1 MTSSVIIPSPSRQI
15 AGITVCDTPLVRKAL
30 NFAKAHLREFAYRHV
45 MRCWIFGTA
54 LISHTVAQNGNGEPF
69 DHEAFSV
76 AVILHEL
83 GWALTTPLVSK
94 DKRFEVDGANAAREF
109 LRTES
114 SNGEEKDKWDKHR
127 LQLVW
132 DSIALHTT
140 ESIALHKQP
149 EVAAVNMG
157 TFVDVL
163 GAGSLSMLPPDA
175 RNLLTTE
182 TFEAVVR
189 ELPRAGWREGCIEAL
204 CELCRTKPESTYDN
218 FVGAFGEKYL
228 EGYTREGKTMLDA
241 FDKMA

>member
-1 MTSSVIIPSPSRQI
+1 MSSSTIPPSPSRQI

-30 NFAKAHLREFAYRHV
+30 DFAKAHLREFAYLHTL
-45 MRCWIFGTA
+45 RCWIFGTT
-54 LISHTVAQNGNGEPF
+54 LIPYTVTQSGNDESF
-69 DHEAFSV
+69 DHEAFSI
-76 AVILHEL
+76 AAILHEL

-114 SNGEEKDKWDKHR
+114 SKGDEKGKWDKHR

-140 ESIALHKQP
+140 ESIAVHKQP

-163 GAGSLSMLPPDA
+163 GPNCVAMLPPNA
-175 RNLLTTE
+175 QYLLTKE
-182 TFEAVVR
+182 TLEAVFK
-189 ELPRAGWREGCIEAL
+189 ELPRTGWREGCIEAL
-204 CELCRTKPESTYDN
+204 CELCRTKPETTYDN

-228 EGYTREGKTMLDA
+228 EGYTRDGKTMLDA

>member
-1 MTSSVIIPSPSRQI
+1 MASTNIFPSSSRHI
-15 AGITVCDTPLVRKAL
+15 AGIAVCDTPLIRKAL
-30 NFAKAHLREFAYRHV
+30 DFAKAHLREFAYYHV
-45 MRCWIFGTA
+45 VRCWIFGTL
-54 LISHTVAQNGNGEPF
+54 LIPYTTAQDSGEELF

-114 SNGEEKDKWDKHR
+114 SNGDEKGKWDKHR

-132 DSIALHTT
+132 DTIALHTT
-140 ESIALHKQP
+140 PSIATHKQP
-149 EVAAVNMG
+149 EVATASMG
-157 TFVDVL
+157 IFVDLL
-163 GAGSLSMLPPDA
+163 GPKSLSMLPPTA
-175 RNLLTTE
+175 QQFLTE
-182 TFEAVVR
+182 ENFGAVVN
-189 ELPRAGWREGCIEAL
+189 ELPRTGWREGCIEAL
-204 CELCRTKPESTYDN
+204 CELCRTKPETTYDN

-228 EGYTREGKTMLDA
+228 EGFTCEGKTILDA